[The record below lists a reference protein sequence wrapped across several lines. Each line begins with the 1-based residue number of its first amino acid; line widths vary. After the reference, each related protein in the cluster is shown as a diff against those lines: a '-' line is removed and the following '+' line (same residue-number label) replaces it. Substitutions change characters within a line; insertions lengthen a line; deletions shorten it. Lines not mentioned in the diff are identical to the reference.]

1 MKYRFHSIYTK
12 RYNKWFMTSEKQP
25 WNRFMKEEDVKK
37 FRCAIRMIVDGA
49 FEGYDDIALISDE
62 WPRKHVFKLI
72 SGLEIV
78 NVHNEMHN
86 Y

>member
-1 MKYRFHSIYTK
+1 MVHDFRKTTVESLCERGGL
-12 RYNKWFMTSEKQP
+12 
-25 WNRFMKEEDVKK
+25 KK
-37 FRCAIRMIVDGA
+37 NRCAIRMIVDGA
-49 FEGYDDIALISDE
+49 FEGHDDVALISDE